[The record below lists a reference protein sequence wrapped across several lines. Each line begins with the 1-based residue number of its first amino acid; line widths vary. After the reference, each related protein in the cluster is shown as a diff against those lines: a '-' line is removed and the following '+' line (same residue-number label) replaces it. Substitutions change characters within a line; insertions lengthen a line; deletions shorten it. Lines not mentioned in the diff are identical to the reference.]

1 VLGRI
6 GGLTVD
12 LVHRVFLVSIY
23 ES

>member
-6 GGLTVD
+6 GGHTVD